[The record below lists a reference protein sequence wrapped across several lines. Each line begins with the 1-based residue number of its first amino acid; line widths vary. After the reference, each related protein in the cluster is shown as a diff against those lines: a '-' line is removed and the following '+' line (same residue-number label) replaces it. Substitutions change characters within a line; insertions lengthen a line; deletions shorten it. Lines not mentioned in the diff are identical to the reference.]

1 MKTKLIKIGNSRGV
15 RIPKPLIEEAGL
27 GTEVQLR
34 VVGSGLLIEDASAPR
49 TGWDKAAQ
57 RLRES
62 GDDGL
67 LDEPLPSDF
76 DDTEW
81 VWE

>member
-1 MKTKLIKIGNSRGV
+1 MKTRLVQIGDSRGI
-15 RIPKPLIEEAGL
+15 RIPAPLIEEAGL

-76 DDTEW
+76 DDTGW
-81 VWE
+81 AWE

>member
-1 MKTKLIKIGNSRGV
+1 MKTRLVQIGDSRGI
-15 RIPKPLIEEAGL
+15 RIPAPLIEEAGL